1 MTDNPRRLGAALVT
15 IACLMAARPA
25 RGDEGL
31 LDDLS
36 AMRANRLSGLR
47 NVSVTEQVNGGIP
60 SAGRTQNVLTV
71 TVLWPVRLGP
81 SWQLITYSVGEIGAQ
96 PGLEAGDGR
105 VVGLGDTV
113 VNLALTPR
121 RTRALYWA
129 VGPVLQLPTATNS
142 DLGSQRWAAGPSV
155 ALFVQPL
162 PWTAGVLL
170 ENAWGRDFSEF
181 SAQYWLNY
189 NLPRGWFLESNATP
203 TADWEA
209 ALADRWTM
217 PLAGGFGKV
226 FTLAGHSLSAS
237 AQGSY
242 NVKEPRTGP
251 QWGASLSLQLLLP

>member
-1 MTDNPRRLGAALVT
+1 M
-15 IACLMAARPA
+15 
-25 RGDEGL
+25 
-31 LDDLS
+31 
-36 AMRANRLSGLR
+36 
-47 NVSVTEQVNGGIP
+47 
-60 SAGRTQNVLTV
+60 
-71 TVLWPVRLGP
+71 
-81 SWQLITYSVGEIGAQ
+81 
-96 PGLEAGDGR
+96 
-105 VVGLGDTV
+105 
-113 VNLALTPR
+113 

-129 VGPVLQLPTATNS
+129 VGPVLQLPTATNG

-155 ALFVQPL
+155 GLFVQPL

-170 ENAWGRDFSEF
+170 ENAWGRHFSEF

-251 QWGASLSLQLLLP
+251 QWGASLALQLLLP